1 MNKLGLAHKML
12 LVVCLPL
19 LALLFF
25 SGRYVYE
32 RYQVEQ
38 EMSQAQA
45 ALYVVRE
52 AAQLAH
58 ELQKE
63 RGMSAGFLGSGGNK
77 FRDALPAQRKLVDTL
92 LVRFHEDPALL
103 ALGEVQ
109 QALTGLTAMRERVGA
124 LGVEVAEQVGFYSRL
139 ISQLLAVVD
148 QVSLNSQDATIA
160 LQTNA
165 YAAFLQSKERMG
177 LERAT
182 LSNVFGRDHF
192 TPALLQQFISL
203 LAAQN
208 TYLERFQAVASPS
221 QRQLLADS
229 LTSPVVAKV
238 AAMEQLALDK
248 ATSGGFGVD
257 AEAWFALS
265 TDKIGLLKESEDRL
279 YQQLF
284 ERVEQMRAKSAS
296 DFWWAALGVLLCVAL
311 TTFVCWRVVRDLH
324 LGFMALH
331 QTFKRLVQEN
341 DLTVRVNWR
350 SGDELGAL
358 ARDLNHFL
366 AHLEGLLLAV
376 RRSCEVLARSAAT
389 SADVIAEVNAGVVK
403 GFGQVDLVATAATE
417 MASTVAEIARN
428 ATQTSLATQ
437 HAIGRA
443 RQGDKEV
450 DQTIDAIQLVAGT
463 LANTQQLV
471 DSLYQDTESVGEALN
486 LIKQI
491 SDRTNLLALNA
502 AIEAARAGESGRG
515 FAVVAEEVRALASR
529 TQQAAEDIDRML
541 SRLRQGADQA
551 VTAMHL
557 GTEQAGLSVT
567 EAKRA
572 GSELSDIVSEV
583 RKVSDMTAQ
592 VATATEEQRYVTD
605 DIQHNVMTIREVYE
619 AHRLHSETLQQNSA
633 ELDLLARELA
643 GRIASFKLMDRPAPH

>member
-1 MNKLGLAHKML
+1 MKKLGLAHKML

-32 RYQVEQ
+32 RYRVEQ

-45 ALYVVRE
+45 ALGVVRE

-77 FRDALPAQRKLVDTL
+77 FRDALPAQRKVVDTL
-92 LVRFHEDPALL
+92 LARFHQDPALL
-103 ALGEVQ
+103 ALTEVQ
-109 QALTGLTAMRERVGA
+109 QGLTGLTAMRERVGA
-124 LGVEVAEQVGFYSRL
+124 LGVEVAEQVGFYTRL
-139 ISQLLAVVD
+139 ITQLLAVVD
-148 QVSLNSQDATIA
+148 QVSIRSQDATIA
-160 LQTNA
+160 LQTSA

-182 LSNVFGRDHF
+182 LSNVFARGSF
-192 TPALLQQFISL
+192 TPALLQQYISL

-208 TYLERFQAVASPS
+208 TYLERFQALASPS

-229 LTSPVVAKV
+229 LASPVVAKV
-238 AAMEQLALDK
+238 ADIEKLALEK
-248 ATSGGFGVD
+248 AASGGFGVD

-265 TDKIGLLKESEDRL
+265 TDKISLLKESEDRL
-279 YQQLF
+279 YQQLYD
-284 ERVEQMRAKSAS
+284 RVEQMRARSAS

-311 TTFVCWRVVRDLH
+311 TSAVCWRVVRDLH
-324 LGFMALH
+324 LGFLALH
-331 QTFKRLVQEN
+331 HTFKRLVQEN

-358 ARDLNHFL
+358 AQDLNRFL
-366 AHLEGLLLAV
+366 EHLEGLLLAV
-376 RRSCEVLARSAAT
+376 RRSCDVLARSAAA
-389 SADVIAEVNAGVVK
+389 SAEVIAQVNAGVAK
-403 GFGQVDLVATAATE
+403 GVGQVDLVATAATE

-428 ATQTSLATQ
+428 ATQTSQATQ
-437 HAIGRA
+437 QAIGRA
-443 RQGDKEV
+443 HQGDREV
-450 DQTIDAIQLVAGT
+450 DQTIDAIQQVAGT
-463 LANTQQLV
+463 LVDTQQLV
-471 DSLYQDTESVGEALN
+471 DNLHRETESVGEALS

-529 TQQAAEDIDRML
+529 TQQAADDIARML
-541 SRLRQGADQA
+541 ARLRQGASQA

-557 GTEQAGLSVT
+557 GTEQVGLSVT

-572 GSELSDIVSEV
+572 GSELTDIVKEV
-583 RKVSDMTAQ
+583 RKVNDMTAQ

-605 DIQHNVMTIREVYE
+605 DIQHNVLTIREVYE
-619 AHRLHSETLQQNSA
+619 AHRLHSETLQQNSV
-633 ELDLLARELA
+633 ELDQLAQDLTA
-643 GRIASFKLMDRPAPH
+643 RIASFKLMERPAPH

>member
-38 EMSQAQA
+38 EMGQAQA

-148 QVSLNSQDATIA
+148 QISLNSQDATIA

-229 LTSPVVAKV
+229 LTSPVVVKV

-248 ATSGGFGVD
+248 ATTGGFGVD

-358 ARDLNHFL
+358 AQDLNHFL

-437 HAIGRA
+437 QAIGRA

-529 TQQAAEDIDRML
+529 TQQAAEDIERML

>member
-1 MNKLGLAHKML
+1 M
-12 LVVCLPL
+12 
-19 LALLFF
+19 
-25 SGRYVYE
+25 
-32 RYQVEQ
+32 
-38 EMSQAQA
+38 
-45 ALYVVRE
+45 
-52 AAQLAH
+52 
-58 ELQKE
+58 
-63 RGMSAGFLGSGGNK
+63 
-77 FRDALPAQRKLVDTL
+77 VDTL
-92 LVRFHEDPALL
+92 LAGFHQDPALL
-103 ALGEVQ
+103 ALSEVQ
-109 QALTGLTAMRERVGA
+109 QELVGLTAMRERVSA
-124 LGVEVAEQVGFYSRL
+124 LGVEVAEQVGFYTRL
-139 ISQLLAVVD
+139 ITQLLAVVD
-148 QVSLNSQDATIA
+148 QVSIRSQDATIA

-182 LSNVFGRDHF
+182 LSNVFARDSF

-221 QRQLLADS
+221 QRQLLAES
-229 LTSPVVAKV
+229 LASPVVADV
-238 AAMEQLALDK
+238 AAMEKLALDK
-248 ATSGGFGVD
+248 ASSGGFGVD
-257 AEAWFALS
+257 PEAWFALS

-279 YQQLF
+279 YQQLDD
-284 ERVEQMRAKSAS
+284 RVEQMRARSAS
-296 DFWWAALGVLLCVAL
+296 DFWWAAVGVLLCVVL
-311 TTFVCWRVVRDLH
+311 TSAICWRVVRDLH
-324 LGFMALH
+324 LGFLALH

-358 ARDLNHFL
+358 AQDLNRFL
-366 AHLEGLLLAV
+366 EHLEGLLLAV
-376 RRSCEVLARSAAT
+376 RRSCDVLARSAAA
-389 SADVIAEVNAGVVK
+389 SAEVIAQVNAGVVK
-403 GFGQVDLVATAATE
+403 GVGQVDLVATAATE

-437 HAIGRA
+437 QAIGRA
-443 RQGDKEV
+443 HQGDKEV
-450 DQTIDAIQLVAGT
+450 DQTIDAIQQVAGT
-463 LANTQQLV
+463 LVDTQQLV
-471 DSLYQDTESVGEALN
+471 DNLHRETESVGEALN

-529 TQQAAEDIDRML
+529 TQQAADDIAQML
-541 SRLRQGADQA
+541 ARLRQGASQA

-572 GSELSDIVSEV
+572 GSELTDIVKEV
-583 RKVSDMTAQ
+583 RKVNDMTAQ

-605 DIQHNVMTIREVYE
+605 DIQHNVLTIREVYE
-619 AHRLHSETLQQNSA
+619 AHRLHSETLQQNSV
-633 ELDLLARELA
+633 ELDQLARDLTA
-643 GRIASFKLMDRPAPH
+643 RIASFKLMERPAPH

>member
-148 QVSLNSQDATIA
+148 QVSLNSQDATLA

-358 ARDLNHFL
+358 AQDLNHFL

-437 HAIGRA
+437 QAIGRA

>member
-1 MNKLGLAHKML
+1 MRKLGLAHKMV

-32 RYQVEQ
+32 RYRVEQ
-38 EMSQAQA
+38 EMSQALA
-45 ALYVVRE
+45 SLHVVRE

-63 RGMSAGFLGSGGNK
+63 RGMSAGFLGSGGGK
-77 FRDALPAQRKLVDTL
+77 FRDALPTQRKVVDTL
-92 LVRFHEDPALL
+92 LVRFRQDPALL
-103 ALGEVQ
+103 ALVQVQ
-109 QALTGLTAMRERVGA
+109 QELAGLTAIRERVDA
-124 LGVEVAEQVGFYSRL
+124 LGVEVAEQVGVYTRL
-139 ISQLLAVVD
+139 ITRLLAVVD
-148 QVSLNSQDATIA
+148 GVSLNSQDATIA

-182 LSNVFGRDHF
+182 LSNVFARDSF

-203 LAAQN
+203 LAAQQ
-208 TYLERFQAVASPS
+208 TYLERFQAVASPA

-229 LTSPVVAKV
+229 LASPVVAKV
-238 AAMEQLALDK
+238 AAMETLALDK
-248 ATSGGFGVD
+248 AASGGFGID

-265 TDKIGLLKESEDRL
+265 TDKIALLKESEDRL

-284 ERVEQMRAKSAS
+284 DRVEQMRAQSAR
-296 DFWWAALGVLLCVAL
+296 DLGWAAFGVLLCVVL
-311 TTFVCWRVVRDLH
+311 TTLVCWRVVRSLH

-331 QTFKRLVQEN
+331 QTFKGLVQDN
-341 DLTVRVNWR
+341 DLTVRVDWHA
-350 SGDELGAL
+350 GDELGAL

-376 RRSCEVLARSAAT
+376 RRSCEVLARSAAA
-389 SADVIAEVNAGVVK
+389 SAGVIAEVNAGVAR

-437 HAIGRA
+437 QAIGRA
-443 RQGDKEV
+443 HQGDKEV
-450 DQTIDAIQLVAGT
+450 VQTIDAIEQVAGT
-463 LANTQQLV
+463 LVDTRQLV
-471 DSLYQDTESVGEALN
+471 DNLQAETESVGEALS

-529 TQQAAEDIDRML
+529 TQQAADDIAQML
-541 SRLRQGADQA
+541 TRLRQGALQA

-557 GTEQAGLSVT
+557 GSEQAGLSVT
-567 EAKRA
+567 EARRA
-572 GSELSDIVSEV
+572 GSELGYIVSEV
-583 RKVSDMTAQ
+583 SKVSDMSAQ
-592 VATATEEQRYVTD
+592 VATATEQQRYVTD

-619 AHRLHSETLQQNSA
+619 AHRQHSDMLQRNSA
-633 ELDLLARELA
+633 ELDQLARELA
-643 GRIASFKLMDRPAPH
+643 GRIASFKLMETPR

>member
-38 EMSQAQA
+38 EMGQAQA

-52 AAQLAH
+52 AAQLVH

-229 LTSPVVAKV
+229 LTSPLVAKV

-248 ATSGGFGVD
+248 ATTGGFGVD

-358 ARDLNHFL
+358 AQDLNHFL

-403 GFGQVDLVATAATE
+403 GFGQVDLVATVATE
-417 MASTVAEIARN
+417 MALTVAEIARN

-437 HAIGRA
+437 QAIGRA

-463 LANTQQLV
+463 LANTQQLM

-515 FAVVAEEVRALASR
+515 FAVVAEELRALASR
-529 TQQAAEDIDRML
+529 TQQAAEDIERML

-572 GSELSDIVSEV
+572 GSEL
-583 RKVSDMTAQ
+583 SDMTAQ

-643 GRIASFKLMDRPAPH
+643 GRIASFKLMDRPSSH

>member
-350 SGDELGAL
+350 SGGPGGDGSH
-358 ARDLNHFL
+358 RDGFDGGRDCAQCNP
-366 AHLEGLLLAV
+366 
-376 RRSCEVLARSAAT
+376 
-389 SADVIAEVNAGVVK
+389 DVAGDPA
-403 GFGQVDLVATAATE
+403 GYRTCPSG
-417 MASTVAEIARN
+417 
-428 ATQTSLATQ
+428 
-437 HAIGRA
+437 
-443 RQGDKEV
+443 RQGGGSDHRRHP
-450 DQTIDAIQLVAGT
+450 AGGGHPG
-463 LANTQQLV
+463 Q
-471 DSLYQDTESVGEALN
+471 
-486 LIKQI
+486 
-491 SDRTNLLALNA
+491 
-502 AIEAARAGESGRG
+502 
-515 FAVVAEEVRALASR
+515 
-529 TQQAAEDIDRML
+529 
-541 SRLRQGADQA
+541 
-551 VTAMHL
+551 HP
-557 GTEQAGLSVT
+557 
-567 EAKRA
+567 
-572 GSELSDIVSEV
+572 
-583 RKVSDMTAQ
+583 
-592 VATATEEQRYVTD
+592 AT
-605 DIQHNVMTIREVYE
+605 
-619 AHRLHSETLQQNSA
+619 
-633 ELDLLARELA
+633 
-643 GRIASFKLMDRPAPH
+643 GG

>member
-38 EMSQAQA
+38 EMGQAQA

-109 QALTGLTAMRERVGA
+109 QGLTGLTAMRERVGA

-229 LTSPVVAKV
+229 LASPVVAKV

-248 ATSGGFGVD
+248 ATTGGFGVD

-358 ARDLNHFL
+358 AQDLNHFL

-437 HAIGRA
+437 QAIGRA

-529 TQQAAEDIDRML
+529 TQQAAEDIERML

-643 GRIASFKLMDRPAPH
+643 GRIASFKLMDRPSPH

>member
-1 MNKLGLAHKML
+1 MMKLGLAHKML

-32 RYQVEQ
+32 RYRVEQ
-38 EMSQAQA
+38 EMSEARA
-45 ALYVVRE
+45 ALEVVKE
-52 AAQLAH
+52 AVQLAH

-77 FRDALPAQRKLVDTL
+77 FRDALPAQRKVVDTL
-92 LVRFHEDPALL
+92 LQRFRQEPALL
-103 ALGEVQ
+103 ALTEVQ
-109 QALTGLTAMRERVGA
+109 QALAELTAMRERVSD
-124 LGVEVAEQVGFYSRL
+124 LGVEVAEPVGFYTRL
-139 ISQLLAVVD
+139 VTELLAVVD
-148 QVSLNSQDATIA
+148 GISVDSRDATIA
-160 LQTNA
+160 LQTTA

-182 LSNVFGRDHF
+182 LSNVFGRGSF

-208 TYLERFQAVASPS
+208 TYLERFQAVASPA
-221 QRQLLADS
+221 QRQLLRES
-229 LTSPVVAKV
+229 LASPVVAKV
-238 AAMEQLALDK
+238 AAMETLALDK
-248 ATSGGFGVD
+248 AASGGFGVD

-265 TDKIGLLKESEDRL
+265 TDKIGLLKEIEDRL
-279 YQQLF
+279 YLQLF
-284 ERVEQMRAKSAS
+284 ERVEQMRADSARAL
-296 DFWWAALGVLLCVAL
+296 WWGAFGVLLCIVL

-324 LGFMALH
+324 LGFMTLH

-341 DLTVRVNWR
+341 DLTVRVDWR

-358 ARDLNHFL
+358 ARDLNRFL
-366 AHLEGLLLAV
+366 AHLESLLLAV
-376 RRSCEVLARSAAT
+376 RHSCDVLRRSAAV
-389 SADVIAEVNAGVVK
+389 SAGVIAEVNAGVVR

-428 ATQTSLATQ
+428 ATQTSQATQ
-437 HAIGRA
+437 QAIGRA
-443 RQGDKEV
+443 RQGDREV
-450 DQTIDAIQLVAGT
+450 DHTINAIQQVAGT
-463 LANTQQLV
+463 LVDTRHLV
-471 DSLYQDTESVGEALN
+471 DSLHQDTEAVGEALN

-529 TQQAAEDIDRML
+529 TQQAADDIAQML
-541 SRLRQGADQA
+541 GRLRQGANQA
-551 VTAMHL
+551 VTAMHM

-567 EAKRA
+567 EARRA
-572 GSELSDIVSEV
+572 GSELNVIVDEV

-619 AHRLHSETLQQNSA
+619 AHRQHSETLQQHSA
-633 ELDLLARELA
+633 ELDTLARELA
-643 GRIASFKLMDRPAPH
+643 ERLASFKLMARSPTD

>member
-38 EMSQAQA
+38 EMGQAQA

-358 ARDLNHFL
+358 AQDLNHFL

-389 SADVIAEVNAGVVK
+389 SADVIAEVNAGVVR

-437 HAIGRA
+437 QAIGRA

-529 TQQAAEDIDRML
+529 TQQAAEDIERML
-541 SRLRQGADQA
+541 SRLRQGTDQA

>member
-1 MNKLGLAHKML
+1 MKKLGLAHKML

-32 RYQVEQ
+32 RYRVEQ

-45 ALYVVRE
+45 ALGVVRE

-77 FRDALPAQRKLVDTL
+77 FRDALPAQRKVVDTL
-92 LVRFHEDPALL
+92 LAGFHQDPALL
-103 ALGEVQ
+103 ALSEVQ
-109 QALTGLTAMRERVGA
+109 QELVGLTAMRERVSA
-124 LGVEVAEQVGFYSRL
+124 LGVEVAEQVGFYTRL
-139 ISQLLAVVD
+139 ITQLLAVVD
-148 QVSLNSQDATIA
+148 QVSIRSQDATIA

-182 LSNVFGRDHF
+182 LSNVFARDSF

-221 QRQLLADS
+221 QRQLLAES
-229 LTSPVVAKV
+229 LASPVVAKV
-238 AAMEQLALDK
+238 AAMEKLALDK
-248 ATSGGFGVD
+248 ASSGGFGVD
-257 AEAWFALS
+257 PEAWFALS

-279 YQQLF
+279 YQQLDD
-284 ERVEQMRAKSAS
+284 RVEQMRARSAS
-296 DFWWAALGVLLCVAL
+296 DFWWAAVGVLLCVVL
-311 TTFVCWRVVRDLH
+311 TSAICWRVVRDLH
-324 LGFMALH
+324 LGFLALH

-358 ARDLNHFL
+358 AQDLNRFL
-366 AHLEGLLLAV
+366 EHLEGLLLAV
-376 RRSCEVLARSAAT
+376 RRSCDVLARSAAA
-389 SADVIAEVNAGVVK
+389 SAEVIAQVNAGVVK
-403 GFGQVDLVATAATE
+403 GVGQVDLVATAATE

-437 HAIGRA
+437 QAIGRA
-443 RQGDKEV
+443 HQGDKEV
-450 DQTIDAIQLVAGT
+450 DQTIDAIQQVAGT
-463 LANTQQLV
+463 LVDTQQLV
-471 DSLYQDTESVGEALN
+471 DNLHRETESVGEALN

-529 TQQAAEDIDRML
+529 TQQAADDIAQML
-541 SRLRQGADQA
+541 ARLRQGASQA

-572 GSELSDIVSEV
+572 GSELTDIVKEV
-583 RKVSDMTAQ
+583 RKVNDMTAQ

-605 DIQHNVMTIREVYE
+605 DIQHNVLTIREVYE
-619 AHRLHSETLQQNSA
+619 AHRLHSETLQQNSV
-633 ELDLLARELA
+633 ELDQLARDLTA
-643 GRIASFKLMDRPAPH
+643 RIASFKLMERPAPH

>member
-1 MNKLGLAHKML
+1 M
-12 LVVCLPL
+12 
-19 LALLFF
+19 LAL
-25 SGRYVYE
+25 S
-32 RYQVEQ
+32 
-38 EMSQAQA
+38 
-45 ALYVVRE
+45 
-52 AAQLAH
+52 
-58 ELQKE
+58 
-63 RGMSAGFLGSGGNK
+63 
-77 FRDALPAQRKLVDTL
+77 
-92 LVRFHEDPALL
+92 
-103 ALGEVQ
+103 EVQ
-109 QALTGLTAMRERVGA
+109 QELVGLTAMRERVSA
-124 LGVEVAEQVGFYSRL
+124 LGVEVAEQVGFYTRL
-139 ISQLLAVVD
+139 ITQLLAVVD
-148 QVSLNSQDATIA
+148 QVSIRSQDATIA

-182 LSNVFGRDHF
+182 LSNVFARDSF

-221 QRQLLADS
+221 QRQLLAES
-229 LTSPVVAKV
+229 LASPVVADV
-238 AAMEQLALDK
+238 AAMEKLALDK
-248 ATSGGFGVD
+248 ASSGGFGVD
-257 AEAWFALS
+257 PEAWFALS

-279 YQQLF
+279 YQQLDD
-284 ERVEQMRAKSAS
+284 RVEQMRARSAS
-296 DFWWAALGVLLCVAL
+296 DFWWAAVGVLLCVVL
-311 TTFVCWRVVRDLH
+311 TSAICWRVVRDLH
-324 LGFMALH
+324 LGFLALH

-358 ARDLNHFL
+358 AQDLNRFL
-366 AHLEGLLLAV
+366 EHLEGLLLAV
-376 RRSCEVLARSAAT
+376 RRSCDVLARSAAA
-389 SADVIAEVNAGVVK
+389 SAEVIAQVNAGVVK
-403 GFGQVDLVATAATE
+403 GVGQVDLVATAATE

-437 HAIGRA
+437 QAIGRA
-443 RQGDKEV
+443 HQGDKEV
-450 DQTIDAIQLVAGT
+450 DQTIDAIQQVAGT
-463 LANTQQLV
+463 LVDTQQLV
-471 DSLYQDTESVGEALN
+471 DNLHRETESVGEALN

-529 TQQAAEDIDRML
+529 TQQAADDIAQML
-541 SRLRQGADQA
+541 ARLRQGASQA

-572 GSELSDIVSEV
+572 GSELTDIVKEV
-583 RKVSDMTAQ
+583 RKVNDMTAQ

-605 DIQHNVMTIREVYE
+605 DIQHNVLTIREVYE
-619 AHRLHSETLQQNSA
+619 AHRLHSETLQQNSV
-633 ELDLLARELA
+633 ELDQLARDLTA
-643 GRIASFKLMDRPAPH
+643 RIASFKLMERPAPH

>member
-1 MNKLGLAHKML
+1 MKKLGLAHKML

-32 RYQVEQ
+32 RYRVEQ
-38 EMSQAQA
+38 EMSQAEA
-45 ALYVVRE
+45 ALGVVRE

-58 ELQKE
+58 ELQRE

-77 FRDALPAQRKLVDTL
+77 FRDALPAQRKVVDTL
-92 LVRFHEDPALL
+92 LVRFHQDPALL
-103 ALGEVQ
+103 ALTEVQ
-109 QALTGLTAMRERVGA
+109 QELTGLTAMRERVGA
-124 LGVEVAEQVGFYSRL
+124 LGVEVAEQVGFYTRL
-139 ISQLLAVVD
+139 ITQLLAVVD
-148 QVSLNSQDATIA
+148 QVSIRSQDATIA
-160 LQTNA
+160 LQTSA

-182 LSNVFGRDHF
+182 LSNVFARGSF
-192 TPALLQQFISL
+192 TPVLLQQYISL

-208 TYLERFQAVASPS
+208 TYLERFQALASPS

-229 LTSPVVAKV
+229 LASPVVAKV
-238 AAMEQLALDK
+238 AEIEKLALEK
-248 ATSGGFGVD
+248 AASGGFGVD

-265 TDKIGLLKESEDRL
+265 TDKISLLKESEDRL
-279 YQQLF
+279 YQQLYD
-284 ERVEQMRAKSAS
+284 RVEQMRARSAS
-296 DFWWAALGVLLCVAL
+296 DFWWAAIGVLLCVAL
-311 TTFVCWRVVRDLH
+311 TSAVCWRVVRDLH

-358 ARDLNHFL
+358 AQDLNRFL
-366 AHLEGLLLAV
+366 EHLEGLLLAV
-376 RRSCEVLARSAAT
+376 RRSCDVLARSAAA
-389 SADVIAEVNAGVVK
+389 SAEVIAQVNAGVAK
-403 GFGQVDLVATAATE
+403 GVGQVDLVATAATE

-428 ATQTSLATQ
+428 ATQTSQATQ
-437 HAIGRA
+437 QAIGRA
-443 RQGDKEV
+443 HQGDREV

-463 LANTQQLV
+463 LVDTQQLV
-471 DSLYQDTESVGEALN
+471 DNLHRETESVGEALS

-529 TQQAAEDIDRML
+529 TQQAADDIAGML
-541 SRLRQGADQA
+541 ARLRQGASQA

-572 GSELSDIVSEV
+572 GSELTDIVKEV
-583 RKVSDMTAQ
+583 RKVNDMTAQ

-605 DIQHNVMTIREVYE
+605 DIQHNVLTIREVYE
-619 AHRLHSETLQQNSA
+619 AHRLHSETLQQNSV
-633 ELDLLARELA
+633 ELDQLAQDLA
-643 GRIASFKLMDRPAPH
+643 ARIASFKLMERPAPH

>member
-77 FRDALPAQRKLVDTL
+77 FRDGLPAQRKLVDTL

-248 ATSGGFGVD
+248 ATTGGFGVD

-358 ARDLNHFL
+358 AQDLNHFL

-389 SADVIAEVNAGVVK
+389 SAGVIAEVNAGVVK

-437 HAIGRA
+437 QAIGRA

-605 DIQHNVMTIREVYE
+605 DIQHNVMTMREVYE

>member
-1 MNKLGLAHKML
+1 MMKLGLAHKML

-32 RYQVEQ
+32 RYRVEQ
-38 EMSQAQA
+38 EMSEARA
-45 ALYVVRE
+45 ALAVVKE

-63 RGMSAGFLGSGGNK
+63 RGMSAGFLGAGGNK
-77 FRDALPAQRKLVDTL
+77 FRDALPAQRKVVDTL
-92 LVRFHEDPALL
+92 LQRFRQEPALL
-103 ALGEVQ
+103 ALTEVQ
-109 QALTGLTAMRERVGA
+109 QALAGLTAMRERVSD
-124 LGVEVAEQVGFYSRL
+124 LGVEVAEQVGFYTRL
-139 ISQLLAVVD
+139 VTELLAVVD
-148 QVSLNSQDATIA
+148 GISVDSRDATIA

-182 LSNVFGRDHF
+182 LSNVFGRGSF

-208 TYLERFQAVASPS
+208 TYLERFQAVASPA
-221 QRQLLADS
+221 QRQLLRES
-229 LTSPVVAKV
+229 LASPVVAKV
-238 AAMEQLALDK
+238 AAMETLALDK
-248 ATSGGFGVD
+248 AASGGFGVD

-265 TDKIGLLKESEDRL
+265 TDKIGLLKEIEDRL
-279 YQQLF
+279 YLQLF
-284 ERVEQMRAKSAS
+284 ERVEQMRADSARAL
-296 DFWWAALGVLLCVAL
+296 WWGAFGVLLCIAL

-324 LGFMALH
+324 LGFMTLH

-341 DLTVRVNWR
+341 DLTVRVDWR

-358 ARDLNHFL
+358 AQDLNRFL
-366 AHLEGLLLAV
+366 AHLESLLLAV
-376 RRSCEVLARSAAT
+376 RHSCDVLRRSAAV
-389 SADVIAEVNAGVVK
+389 SAGVIAEVNAGVVR

-428 ATQTSLATQ
+428 ATQTSQATQ
-437 HAIGRA
+437 QAIGRA
-443 RQGDKEV
+443 RQGDREV
-450 DQTIDAIQLVAGT
+450 DHTINAIQQVAGT
-463 LANTQQLV
+463 LVDTRHLV
-471 DSLYQDTESVGEALN
+471 DSLHQDTEAVGEALN

-529 TQQAAEDIDRML
+529 TQQAADDIAQML
-541 SRLRQGADQA
+541 GRLRQGANQA
-551 VTAMHL
+551 VTAMHM

-567 EAKRA
+567 EARRA
-572 GSELSDIVSEV
+572 GSELNVIVDEV

-619 AHRLHSETLQQNSA
+619 AHRQHSETLQQHSA
-633 ELDLLARELA
+633 ELDTLARELA
-643 GRIASFKLMDRPAPH
+643 ERLASFKLMARSPTD

>member
-109 QALTGLTAMRERVGA
+109 QALTGLTAMRERIGA

-229 LTSPVVAKV
+229 LASPVVAKV

-248 ATSGGFGVD
+248 ATTGGFGVD

-358 ARDLNHFL
+358 AQDLNHFL

-389 SADVIAEVNAGVVK
+389 SADVIAEVNAGVVR

-437 HAIGRA
+437 QAIGRA

-529 TQQAAEDIDRML
+529 TQQAAEDIERML
-541 SRLRQGADQA
+541 SRLRQGTDQA

-643 GRIASFKLMDRPAPH
+643 GRIASFKLMDRPSPH

>member
-1 MNKLGLAHKML
+1 MMKLGLAHKML

-32 RYQVEQ
+32 RYRVEQ
-38 EMSQAQA
+38 EMSEALA
-45 ALYVVRE
+45 ALEVVKE

-63 RGMSAGFLGSGGNK
+63 RGMSAGFLGAGGNK
-77 FRDALPAQRKLVDTL
+77 FRDALPAQRKVVDTL
-92 LVRFHEDPALL
+92 LQRFRQEPALL
-103 ALGEVQ
+103 ALTEVQ
-109 QALTGLTAMRERVGA
+109 QALAGLTAMRERVSD
-124 LGVEVAEQVGFYSRL
+124 LGVEVAEQVSFYTRL
-139 ISQLLAVVD
+139 VTELLAVVD
-148 QVSLNSQDATIA
+148 GISVDSRDATIA

-182 LSNVFGRDHF
+182 LSNVFGRGSF

-208 TYLERFQAVASPS
+208 TYLERFQAVASPA
-221 QRQLLADS
+221 QRQLLRES
-229 LTSPVVAKV
+229 LASPVVAKV
-238 AAMEQLALDK
+238 AAMETLALDK
-248 ATSGGFGVD
+248 AASGGFGVD

-265 TDKIGLLKESEDRL
+265 TDKIGLLKEIEDRL
-279 YQQLF
+279 YLQLF
-284 ERVEQMRAKSAS
+284 ERVEQMRADSAHA
-296 DFWWAALGVLLCVAL
+296 FWWGAFGVLLCIAL

-324 LGFMALH
+324 LGFMTLH

-358 ARDLNHFL
+358 AQDLNRFL
-366 AHLEGLLLAV
+366 AHLESLLLAV
-376 RRSCEVLARSAAT
+376 RHSCDVLRRSAAV
-389 SADVIAEVNAGVVK
+389 SAGVIAEVNAGVVR

-428 ATQTSLATQ
+428 ATQTSQATQ
-437 HAIGRA
+437 QAIGRA
-443 RQGDKEV
+443 RQGDREV
-450 DQTIDAIQLVAGT
+450 DHTINAIQQVAGT
-463 LANTQQLV
+463 LVDTRHLV
-471 DSLYQDTESVGEALN
+471 DSLHQDTEAVGEALN

-529 TQQAAEDIDRML
+529 TQQAADDIAQML
-541 SRLRQGADQA
+541 GRLRQGANQA
-551 VTAMHL
+551 VTAMHM

-567 EAKRA
+567 EARRA
-572 GSELSDIVSEV
+572 GSELNVIVDEV

-619 AHRLHSETLQQNSA
+619 AHRQHSETLQQHSA
-633 ELDLLARELA
+633 ELDTLARELA
-643 GRIASFKLMDRPAPH
+643 ERLASFKLMARSPTD

>member
-248 ATSGGFGVD
+248 ATTGGFGVD

-358 ARDLNHFL
+358 AQDLNHFL

-437 HAIGRA
+437 QAIGRA

-529 TQQAAEDIDRML
+529 TQQAAEDIERML

>member
-1 MNKLGLAHKML
+1 MMKLGLAHKML

-32 RYQVEQ
+32 RYRVEQ
-38 EMSQAQA
+38 EMSEARA
-45 ALYVVRE
+45 ALEVVKE

-77 FRDALPAQRKLVDTL
+77 FRDALPAQRKVVDTL
-92 LVRFHEDPALL
+92 LQRFRQEPALL
-103 ALGEVQ
+103 ALTEVQ
-109 QALTGLTAMRERVGA
+109 QALAGLTAMRERVSD
-124 LGVEVAEQVGFYSRL
+124 LGVEVAEQVGFYTRL
-139 ISQLLAVVD
+139 VTELLAVVD
-148 QVSLNSQDATIA
+148 GISVDSRDATIA

-182 LSNVFGRDHF
+182 LSNVFGRGSF

-208 TYLERFQAVASPS
+208 TYLERFQAVASPA
-221 QRQLLADS
+221 QRQLLRES
-229 LTSPVVAKV
+229 LASPVVAKV
-238 AAMEQLALDK
+238 AAMETLALDK
-248 ATSGGFGVD
+248 AASGGFGVD

-265 TDKIGLLKESEDRL
+265 TDKIGLLKEIEDRL

-284 ERVEQMRAKSAS
+284 ERVEQMRADSARAL
-296 DFWWAALGVLLCVAL
+296 WWGTFGVLLCIAL

-324 LGFMALH
+324 LGFMTLH

-358 ARDLNHFL
+358 AQDLNRFL
-366 AHLEGLLLAV
+366 AHLESLLLAV
-376 RRSCEVLARSAAT
+376 RHSCDVLRRSAAV
-389 SADVIAEVNAGVVK
+389 SAGVIAEVNAGVVR

-428 ATQTSLATQ
+428 ATQTSQATQ
-437 HAIGRA
+437 QAIGRA
-443 RQGDKEV
+443 RQGDREV
-450 DQTIDAIQLVAGT
+450 DHTINAIQQVAGT
-463 LANTQQLV
+463 LVDTRHLV
-471 DSLYQDTESVGEALN
+471 DSLHQDTEAVGEALN

-529 TQQAAEDIDRML
+529 TQQAADDIAQML
-541 SRLRQGADQA
+541 GRLRQGANQA
-551 VTAMHL
+551 VTAMHM

-567 EAKRA
+567 EARRA
-572 GSELSDIVSEV
+572 GSELNVIVDEV

-619 AHRLHSETLQQNSA
+619 AHRQHSETLQQHSA
-633 ELDLLARELA
+633 ELDTLARELA
-643 GRIASFKLMDRPAPH
+643 ERLASFKLMARSPTD

>member
-38 EMSQAQA
+38 EMGQAQA

-229 LTSPVVAKV
+229 LASPLVAKV

-248 ATSGGFGVD
+248 ATTGGFGVD

-358 ARDLNHFL
+358 AQDLNHFL

-389 SADVIAEVNAGVVK
+389 SAGVIAEVNAGVVK

-437 HAIGRA
+437 QAIGRA

-471 DSLYQDTESVGEALN
+471 DSLYQDTESVGETLN

-529 TQQAAEDIDRML
+529 TQQAAEDIERML

>member
-229 LTSPVVAKV
+229 LASPVVAKV

-248 ATSGGFGVD
+248 ATTGGFGVD

-265 TDKIGLLKESEDRL
+265 TDKIGLLKESEDHL

-284 ERVEQMRAKSAS
+284 EWVEQMRAKSAS

-358 ARDLNHFL
+358 AQDLNHFL

-417 MASTVAEIARN
+417 MALTVAEIARN

-437 HAIGRA
+437 QAIGRA

-529 TQQAAEDIDRML
+529 TQQAAEDIERML

>member
-229 LTSPVVAKV
+229 LASPVVAKV

-279 YQQLF
+279 YQQLL

-358 ARDLNHFL
+358 AQDLNHFL

-389 SADVIAEVNAGVVK
+389 SAGVIAEVNAGVVK

-437 HAIGRA
+437 QAIGRA

>member
-1 MNKLGLAHKML
+1 M
-12 LVVCLPL
+12 
-19 LALLFF
+19 LAL
-25 SGRYVYE
+25 S
-32 RYQVEQ
+32 
-38 EMSQAQA
+38 
-45 ALYVVRE
+45 
-52 AAQLAH
+52 
-58 ELQKE
+58 
-63 RGMSAGFLGSGGNK
+63 
-77 FRDALPAQRKLVDTL
+77 
-92 LVRFHEDPALL
+92 
-103 ALGEVQ
+103 EVQ
-109 QALTGLTAMRERVGA
+109 QELVGLTAMRERVSA
-124 LGVEVAEQVGFYSRL
+124 LGVEVAEQVGFYTRL
-139 ISQLLAVVD
+139 ITQLLAVVD
-148 QVSLNSQDATIA
+148 QVSIRSQDATIA

-182 LSNVFGRDHF
+182 LSNVFARDSF

-221 QRQLLADS
+221 QRQLLAES
-229 LTSPVVAKV
+229 LASPVVADV
-238 AAMEQLALDK
+238 AAMEKLALDK
-248 ATSGGFGVD
+248 ASSGGFGVD
-257 AEAWFALS
+257 PEAWFALS

-279 YQQLF
+279 YQQF
-284 ERVEQMRAKSAS
+284 DDRVEQMRARSAS
-296 DFWWAALGVLLCVAL
+296 DFWWAAVGVLLCVVL
-311 TTFVCWRVVRDLH
+311 TSAICWRVVRDLH
-324 LGFMALH
+324 LGFLALH

-358 ARDLNHFL
+358 AQDLNRFL
-366 AHLEGLLLAV
+366 EHLEGLLLAV
-376 RRSCEVLARSAAT
+376 RRSCDVLARSAAA
-389 SADVIAEVNAGVVK
+389 SAEVIAQVNAGVVK
-403 GFGQVDLVATAATE
+403 GVGQVDLVATAATE

-437 HAIGRA
+437 QAIGRA
-443 RQGDKEV
+443 HQGDKEV
-450 DQTIDAIQLVAGT
+450 DQTIDAIQQVAGT
-463 LANTQQLV
+463 LVDTQQLV
-471 DSLYQDTESVGEALN
+471 DNLHRETESVGEALN

-529 TQQAAEDIDRML
+529 TQQAADDIAQML
-541 SRLRQGADQA
+541 ARLRQGASQA

-572 GSELSDIVSEV
+572 GSELTDIVKEV
-583 RKVSDMTAQ
+583 RKVNDMTAQ

-605 DIQHNVMTIREVYE
+605 DIQHNVLTIREVYE
-619 AHRLHSETLQQNSA
+619 AHRLHSETLQQNSV
-633 ELDLLARELA
+633 ELDQLARDLTA
-643 GRIASFKLMDRPAPH
+643 RIASFKLMERPAPH

>member
-38 EMSQAQA
+38 EMGQAQA

-229 LTSPVVAKV
+229 LASPVVAKV

-248 ATSGGFGVD
+248 ATTGGFGVD

-358 ARDLNHFL
+358 AQDLNHFL

-437 HAIGRA
+437 QAIGRA

>member
-1 MNKLGLAHKML
+1 MMKLGLAHKML

-32 RYQVEQ
+32 RYRVEQ
-38 EMSQAQA
+38 EMSEARA
-45 ALYVVRE
+45 ALEVVKE

-77 FRDALPAQRKLVDTL
+77 FRDVLPAQRKVVDTL
-92 LVRFHEDPALL
+92 LQRFRQEPALL
-103 ALGEVQ
+103 ALTGVQ
-109 QALTGLTAMRERVGA
+109 QALAGLTAMRERVSD
-124 LGVEVAEQVGFYSRL
+124 LGVEVAEQVGFYTRL
-139 ISQLLAVVD
+139 VTELLAVVD
-148 QVSLNSQDATIA
+148 GISVDSRDATIA

-182 LSNVFGRDHF
+182 LSNVFGRGSF

-208 TYLERFQAVASPS
+208 TYLERFQAVASPA
-221 QRQLLADS
+221 QRQLLRES
-229 LTSPVVAKV
+229 LASPVVAKV
-238 AAMEQLALDK
+238 AAMETLALDR
-248 ATSGGFGVD
+248 AASGGFGVD

-265 TDKIGLLKESEDRL
+265 TDKIGLLKEIEDRL
-279 YQQLF
+279 YLQLF
-284 ERVEQMRAKSAS
+284 ERVEQMRADSARAL
-296 DFWWAALGVLLCVAL
+296 WWGAFGVLLCIVL

-324 LGFMALH
+324 LGFMTLH

-341 DLTVRVNWR
+341 DLTVRVDWR

-358 ARDLNHFL
+358 AQDLNRFL
-366 AHLEGLLLAV
+366 AHLESLLLAV
-376 RRSCEVLARSAAT
+376 RHSCDVLRRSAAV
-389 SADVIAEVNAGVVK
+389 SAGVIAEVNAGVVR

-428 ATQTSLATQ
+428 ATQTSQATQ
-437 HAIGRA
+437 QAIGRA
-443 RQGDKEV
+443 RQGDREV
-450 DQTIDAIQLVAGT
+450 DHTINAIQQVAGT
-463 LANTQQLV
+463 LVDTRHLV
-471 DSLYQDTESVGEALN
+471 DSLHQDTEAVGEALN

-529 TQQAAEDIDRML
+529 TQQAADDIAQML
-541 SRLRQGADQA
+541 GRLRQGANQA
-551 VTAMHL
+551 VTAMHM
-557 GTEQAGLSVT
+557 GAEQAGLSVT
-567 EAKRA
+567 EARRA
-572 GSELSDIVSEV
+572 GSELNVIVDEV

-605 DIQHNVMTIREVYE
+605 DIQYNVMTIREVYE
-619 AHRLHSETLQQNSA
+619 AHRQHSETLQQHSA
-633 ELDLLARELA
+633 ELDTLARELA
-643 GRIASFKLMDRPAPH
+643 ERLASFKLMARSPTD

>member
-148 QVSLNSQDATIA
+148 QISLNSQDATIA

-229 LTSPVVAKV
+229 LTSPVVVKV

-248 ATSGGFGVD
+248 ATTGGFGVD

-358 ARDLNHFL
+358 AQDLNHFL

-437 HAIGRA
+437 QAIGRA

-529 TQQAAEDIDRML
+529 TQQAAEDIERML

>member
-248 ATSGGFGVD
+248 ATTGGFGVD

-296 DFWWAALGVLLCVAL
+296 DFWWTALGVLLCVAL

-358 ARDLNHFL
+358 AQDLNHFL

-437 HAIGRA
+437 QAIGRA